1 MMGCALSELGFSPKE
16 MAGVAALSFMPG
28 MIAHAV
34 EESESIK
41 LRMAEYEY
49 TGVPE
54 RKLP

>member
-1 MMGCALSELGFSPKE
+1 LSELGFLPKE

-34 EESESIK
+34 EESETIK
-41 LRMAEYEY
+41 LRVAACEY

-54 RKLP
+54 RGLP